1 MKFKPGNKF
10 DGRDTGER
18 QSIAKNTRRLIP
30 VVDWASGATKIA
42 AQRVAA
48 AELLQDTHHTYVD
61 DEGTRRYTRGA
72 KGKGR
77 A

>member
-1 MKFKPGNKF
+1 VGAHTKVF
-10 DGRDTGER
+10 DHMHVNR
-18 QSIAKNTRRLIP
+18 QKSSFDSHR
-30 VVDWASGATKIA
+30 GAKIA

-48 AELLQDTHHTYVD
+48 AELLQDTHHTYID

-77 A
+77 V